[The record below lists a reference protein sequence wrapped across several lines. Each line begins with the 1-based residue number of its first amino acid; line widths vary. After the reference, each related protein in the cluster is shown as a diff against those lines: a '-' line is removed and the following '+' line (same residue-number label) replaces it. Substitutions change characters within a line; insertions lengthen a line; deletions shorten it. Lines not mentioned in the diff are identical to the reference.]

1 MGVGRCQ
8 RQSEGARR
16 NIIYRW
22 IERRESWVSLPEFS
36 LQNSLILQSPEI
48 TGHYSFRL
56 LGSYVILISN
66 NISSLNTKHKMLCF
80 KETLT
85 LGIDVFY
92 EPNNSKWVMAKRSS
106 GNLVLPFRD
115 SSIFVKISVTI
126 SRSVDW

>member
-1 MGVGRCQ
+1 MLD
-8 RQSEGARR
+8 EKK
-16 NIIYRW
+16 
-22 IERRESWVSLPEFS
+22 
-36 LQNSLILQSPEI
+36 I
-48 TGHYSFRL
+48 TVYQLNLNKYIVTTWTL
-56 LGSYVILISN
+56 LEGSYIILISN

-106 GNLVLPFRD
+106 GNLVLPFGD